1 MHGLHYPLDELYC
14 IRVQLFNPGNIVM
27 SQSNCSSLTTDS
39 PGTRCTAFEGSRRIA
54 SGELKHV
61 ALKAKEVIDRGERAA
76 VLIFD
81 NVTSELIEVDF
92 RGTAAEVLKRLTT
105 PASEQVR
112 PETSARAEDEVRR
125 PGRPRLGVV
134 AREVTLLPRHWEWL
148 SSQPGGASVALRKL
162 VEEARRVNAT
172 RDRMR
177 MAQEAAYRFLSA
189 MAGNEPGFEEAIRA
203 LFAGRPD
210 RFDELVAAW
219 PIDVRDH
226 ARQLA
231 SGAFCLLP

>member
-1 MHGLHYPLDELYC
+1 
-14 IRVQLFNPGNIVM
+14 M

-162 VEEARRVNAT
+162 VEEARRVNAA

-231 SGAFCLLP
+231 SGAFCLRP